1 MGYNSNIINEISS
14 QFDVIL
20 VWFFKIGTIGNLFVV
35 IYYLLR
41 LYVIK
46 MYANNKEFLN
56 PENYPKF
63 IKNDLIVWKE
73 IAINNTPDG
82 LAKFYKHCYFLLL
95 IHISILG
102 SNPGG
107 YMFHI
112 FNKYQT

>member
-1 MGYNSNIINEISS
+1 
-14 QFDVIL
+14 
-20 VWFFKIGTIGNLFVV
+20 
-35 IYYLLR
+35 
-41 LYVIK
+41 